1 MAPAVASGQYHKT
14 ILTYIYSHFFKA
26 RLYSNIHNIC
36 CIVMKIFNLQKEASK
51 FMPKSFMILT
61 PGLLIVT
68 NVSAMDK
75 LKLTGRNLGQVYNSK
90 LRHASVFA
98 IKLHT

>member
-1 MAPAVASGQYHKT
+1 
-14 ILTYIYSHFFKA
+14 
-26 RLYSNIHNIC
+26 
-36 CIVMKIFNLQKEASK
+36 MKIFNLQKEASK